1 MNEKRAKFYITNI
14 VGNEF
19 LDIASMVILL
29 REKRTVA
36 KTFEYLVL
44 FIIMPTDIHY
54 YTHNIANI
62 HYYQQ

>member
-1 MNEKRAKFYITNI
+1 MNEKRAKFYNITNI

-36 KTFEYLVL
+36 KTFESLIYFLSHFKLQRFYLH
-44 FIIMPTDIHY
+44 PTI
-54 YTHNIANI
+54 
-62 HYYQQ
+62 